1 MVRFYTVFLY
11 SVVTVYMYLCTF
23 CNRCTINGR
32 YDDDDEGGLT
42 IYPRV
47 ANFLQCTCA
56 KNYKNWLT
64 VDKVIAKIVRLTFL
78 PPPPVDSLSTCWED
92 KVSQTQIIR
101 AHRTDCFGIEWS
113 PTSSMI
119 AQHHN
124 KIH

>member
-78 PPPPVDSLSTCWED
+78 PPPCRQLVYMLGGQSEPDTDHQGAQDRLLWHRMVTNVIHDST
-92 KVSQTQIIR
+92 T
-101 AHRTDCFGIEWS
+101 
-113 PTSSMI
+113 P
-119 AQHHN
+119 
-124 KIH
+124 